1 MANANLNLSPE
12 LLSCFQKAQE
22 PSSLVRAL
30 KLSIQNETI
39 TLLNEITTLTE
50 NTIENDFNT
59 LLLPLI
65 DENQACF
72 IIFRLTIINTTA
84 KWLLIP
90 FIPDNCIVR
99 HKMLYSS
106 SREDLKKKLGPNL
119 FTTLDY
125 TTSTLNDINYEV
137 YLNSTKTISN
147 KEIMTNKERV
157 LQEEHILTNIERDNL
172 G

>member
-1 MANANLNLSPE
+1 MANANLNISPE
-12 LLSCFQKAQE
+12 LLSSFQKAQE
-22 PSSLVRAL
+22 PLSLIRAY

-39 TLLNEITTLTE
+39 ILSTEVSTLTE
-50 NTIENDFNT
+50 NTIEKDFNT

-65 DENQACF
+65 IENEACF
-72 IIFRLTIINTTA
+72 IIFRLTNMNTTA

-90 FIPDNCIVR
+90 YIPDNCIVR

-125 TTSTLNDINYEV
+125 TTSTLNDINYEL
-137 YLNSTKTISN
+137 YINSTKTISN

-157 LQEEHILTNIERDNL
+157 LQEEHIFLKEIT
-172 G
+172 